1 MNSALALILPYVRPI
16 WYCLKR
22 KRRKFMRF
30 WDRFKWCV
38 VGGFAYA
45 LGRGLY
51 HYIQTLM

>member
-1 MNSALALILPYVRPI
+1 MNSALTLILPYVRPI

>member
-1 MNSALALILPYVRPI
+1 
-16 WYCLKR
+16 
-22 KRRKFMRF
+22 MRF